1 MMKQAKRNN
10 KKMQLAILAN
20 KDKTV
25 KGSMADKEEREALE
39 GVKVA
44 DDQDNKMDM
53 FLLSKQ
59 VESLCNSIGQFDD
72 CFPEIKIQE
81 TQMAN

>member
-1 MMKQAKRNN
+1 LLEELGRVEGQHKKMMKQAKRNN

-53 FLLSKQ
+53 FLLSK
-59 VESLCNSIGQFDD
+59 
-72 CFPEIKIQE
+72 
-81 TQMAN
+81 